1 MKNTIKML
9 LLKILGPVL
18 LSKSEITKI
27 EQFGEH
33 FRILTIKG
41 KALKKAQWKA
51 GQKVTVKIND
61 NDMRSYT
68 PINWDNQTG
77 SFQTLIVLH
86 NNGPLSRWAKQIKP
100 KSKVTIL
107 GPKGSLS
114 LDETKKEVIFFGDD
128 TTLGLI
134 SAIENNSPNT
144 TFHNFIES
152 NYLSNVEEVI
162 TRLNISSTEVYPMNA
177 FETYQSDIFKK
188 FNELTENSL
197 IILSGKQQN
206 IVKVRDYLRLQNV
219 PKEKVQV
226 KVYWGWKDDPN
237 GKLSAQN

>member
-1 MKNTIKML
+1 MKNAIKML
-9 LLKILGPVL
+9 LLKILGPIL
-18 LSKSEITKI
+18 LSKSEITRI

-41 KALKKAQWKA
+41 KALKKAQWKP

-68 PINWDNQTG
+68 PINWDNQSG

-107 GPKGSLS
+107 GPKASLN
-114 LDETKKEVIFFGDD
+114 LDPNKNEVIFFGDD

-134 SAIENNSPNT
+134 SALENSYPNVK
-144 TFHNFIES
+144 FHNFIES
-152 NYLSNVEEVI
+152 KYQAEVSEVLS
-162 TRLNISSTEVYPMNA
+162 RLSVKPTKIYSMDA
-177 FETYQSDIFKK
+177 FAEYQDDILKK
-188 FNELTENSL
+188 CSELNENSL

-206 IVKVRDYLRLQNV
+206 IVKVRDYLRLGNI
-219 PKEKVQV
+219 PKEKVTI

-237 GKLSAQN
+237 GKLSTQN